1 MNNQIILL
9 LKDNKESVVRFV
21 MDESLK
27 KNIGKVDLAPE
38 LFERDVNYI
47 LDYLIQSAELNSPLL
62 FADFTAWL
70 TELLINLRI
79 EPDHLR
85 MSYDFIREGIA
96 NFTGDTNAL
105 NDYFTS
111 ANKSFIRSTPRE
123 METIL
128 PSENEILGKYVRYL
142 IKSNRNQA
150 RNLIMDAFH
159 SGMKIQ
165 NIYMDV
171 FAPAQRMVGYL
182 WQSNNIS
189 VAQEHYATAVTQL
202 IMSELYPYIF
212 QNSQNNG
219 YKMAGFAIGSELHE
233 LAIRMV
239 TDFFEMDGWDTS
251 FYGSN
256 MPAFS
261 IINLL
266 DQDNY
271 NLLALSVTMM
281 IHLNQ
286 LKECIRQ
293 IRNQDRFN
301 NVKILVGGN
310 PFNVDPDLWK
320 TLGADGTAQ
329 NAELAIHHANKWF
342 NLS

>member
-9 LKDNKESVVRFV
+9 LKDKKESVVRFV

-96 NFTGDTNAL
+96 NFTGDTDAL
-105 NDYFTS
+105 NDYFTP
-111 ANKSFIRSTPRE
+111 AYKSFIRSTPRE
-123 METIL
+123 MEKIL
-128 PSENEILGKYVRYL
+128 PSENEILGKYVRSL

-150 RNLIMDAFH
+150 RNLIMDTFH

-165 NIYMDV
+165 DIYMDV
-171 FAPAQRMVGYL
+171 FAPAQRMIGYL
-182 WQSNNIS
+182 WQTNKIS

-202 IMSELYPYIF
+202 IMSELYPHIF
-212 QNSQNNG
+212 HHSQFNG
-219 YKMAGFAIGSELHE
+219 LKMAGVAIGSELHE

-239 TDFFEMDGWDTS
+239 TDFFEMEGWDTY
-251 FYGSN
+251 FYGAN
-256 MPAFS
+256 MPVRS
-261 IINLL
+261 IINML
-266 DQDNY
+266 DHEKF
-271 NLLALSVTMM
+271 NLLALSSTIMT
-281 IHLNQ
+281 HLNEMRGFI
-286 LKECIRQ
+286 KEIREQ
-293 IRNQDRFN
+293 ERFN
-301 NVKILVGGN
+301 AVKIIVGGN
-310 PFNVDPDLWK
+310 PFNIDPNLWK
-320 TLGADGTAQ
+320 TLGADGTAL
-329 NAELAIHHANKWF
+329 NAELAVKLANT
-342 NLS
+342 LV